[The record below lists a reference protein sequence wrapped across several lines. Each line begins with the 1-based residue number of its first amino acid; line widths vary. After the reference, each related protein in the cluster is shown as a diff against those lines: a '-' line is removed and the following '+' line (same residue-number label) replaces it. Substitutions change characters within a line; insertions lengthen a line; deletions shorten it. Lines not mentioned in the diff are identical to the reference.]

1 MLDLRNT
8 IAAANRSMAIIEFK
22 PDGTIITANENFL
35 RTMDFN
41 IDEIKGKHHSMFCDS
56 NYRHSKDYVQ
66 FWEDLKRVNF
76 NQVNI

>member
-1 MLDLRNT
+1 MK
-8 IAAANRSMAIIEFK
+8 I
-22 PDGTIITANENFL
+22 FL

-66 FWEDLKRVNF
+66 FWEDLREGKISIR
-76 NQVNI
+76 

>member
-1 MLDLRNT
+1 MK
-8 IAAANRSMAIIEFK
+8 I
-22 PDGTIITANENFL
+22 L

-66 FWEDLKRVNF
+66 FWEDLREGNF